1 MNDYYDDDDDDNISM
16 SFPSDEWKEIAGD
29 NMGMICEIQNDYIP
43 DVYEGP
49 FLVLEKEYDDFTT
62 CFKESKDRI
71 YKKMIDLYGD
81 MKDPSHDN
89 FTLCVL
95 ATIDEQPF
103 STNFEI
109 NKSTSGLIMSVFIP
123 HFESIEDYETCD
135 RALKLYNWIQ
145 EN

>member
-1 MNDYYDDDDDDNISM
+1 MNDYDDDDYMIPDDNWGKNV
-16 SFPSDEWKEIAGD
+16 DD
-29 NMGMICEIQNDYIP
+29 DMGIIYEIQNDYTP

-49 FLVLEKEYDDFTT
+49 FLVLEKEYDDFGT

-71 YKKMIDLYGD
+71 YRKMVDLYGD
-81 MKDPSHDN
+81 IKDPSHDK

-95 ATIDEQPF
+95 ATIEEQPF

-109 NKSTSGLIMSVFIP
+109 NKETSGLILTVFIP

-135 RALKLYNWIQ
+135 RALKLYKWIQ

>member
-1 MNDYYDDDDDDNISM
+1 MIKMNDYDDDDYVT
-16 SFPSDEWKEIAGD
+16 PDENREKIAGD
-29 NMGMICEIQNDYIP
+29 DMGILYEIQNDYTP

-49 FLVLEKEYDDFTT
+49 FLVLEKEYDDFAT

-71 YKKMIDLYGD
+71 YRKMVDLYGD

-95 ATIDEQPF
+95 ATIEEQPF

-109 NKSTSGLIMSVFIP
+109 NKETSGLILTVFIP
-123 HFESIEDYETCD
+123 HFESIEDYETCG
-135 RALKLYNWIQ
+135 RALKLYKWIQ

>member
-1 MNDYYDDDDDDNISM
+1 MDDYDYDDSMTPDDNYGKNIDDD
-16 SFPSDEWKEIAGD
+16 
-29 NMGMICEIQNDYIP
+29 MGILYEIQNDYTP
-43 DVYEGP
+43 YVYEGP
-49 FLVLEKEYDDFTT
+49 FLVLEKEYDDFAT

-71 YKKMIDLYGD
+71 YRKMLDLYGD
-81 MKDPSHDN
+81 MKDPSHNN

-95 ATIDEQPF
+95 ATIEEQPF

-109 NKSTSGLIMSVFIP
+109 NKSTSELIMTVFIP

-145 EN
+145 GN